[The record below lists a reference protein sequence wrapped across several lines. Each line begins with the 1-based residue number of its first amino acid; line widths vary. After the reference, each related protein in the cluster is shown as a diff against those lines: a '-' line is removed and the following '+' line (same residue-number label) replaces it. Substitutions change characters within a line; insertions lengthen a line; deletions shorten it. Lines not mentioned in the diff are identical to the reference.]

1 MKYFDIIPL
10 TKVARNKPQFFT
22 YSSNE
27 NLKIGTLVEINF
39 GRTKIN
45 GVVIRETTRPT
56 AFKTR
61 PISKVVKYDFLT
73 QKQIELAK
81 HISAYYITSLGSVTK
96 QFVPKF
102 AKKETPC
109 FMEYKAPEDNEIKK
123 EIKHTKEQKSAI
135 SKIKNS
141 KIAKPFLLFGPAS
154 AGKTEVI
161 MSAMKTILTEKKQCL
176 LVIPELFLS
185 NQEILRYKK
194 RFPDK
199 NILFFH
205 SKLKQTEVTF
215 ALEKTKDGSTDIVI
229 STRIGLFLPFK
240 NLGLIAIDEEQD
252 ISHKQWDRS
261 PRYHA
266 RTVAEMMTR
275 IYKTKT
281 LLVSSTPSL
290 ESIKKALAKKYHFLE
305 LPRLKTK
312 DFEIKKP
319 DIILPNL
326 SKMFVKKGEV
336 PFSKELKEAL
346 GETLEQKKIS
356 FILVPRRGK
365 SKMIYC
371 ADCKKTLQCPSCNL
385 PLVHEKNHYKCL
397 HCSFKMASSSQCPSC
412 RSFRLKDI
420 GFGTESVVEFL
431 KKQHP
436 LAKIELIDSTI
447 FEKITDREA
456 LYERLT
462 TNKLDILVGTYAIAK
477 GFDLPNIGLVAA
489 VNVDNWAGQTD
500 FRFDERWLGNLFQL
514 SGRLN
519 RPESKQ
525 NGKCIIQTY
534 DPKNELLDVLQ
545 NSNWLEF
552 AKEELETREAF
563 LYPPFSFA
571 VRLTLKNINK
581 QTLAKKTKMVHNEL
595 LRIFRNSE
603 TSIQAPYFGTIQKVR
618 GRFEKHILL
627 KTTSFTSETWKM
639 ISKAVP
645 DEWIIDVDSESIF

>member
-22 YSSNE
+22 YSSDE
-27 NLKIGTLVEINF
+27 NLEVGTLVEMNF
-39 GRTKIN
+39 GRTKIE
-45 GVVIRETTRPT
+45 GVVMRKTIRPT
-56 AFKTR
+56 TFKTR
-61 PISKVVKYDFLT
+61 PISKVVNCGFLT

-81 HISAYYITSLGSVTK
+81 HISAYYITSLGTVTK

-109 FMEYKAPEDNEIKK
+109 FTECANTEDADVKG

-135 SKIKNS
+135 AKIKNS

-161 MSAMKTILTEKKQCL
+161 MSAMETVLKQKKQCL
-176 LVIPELFLS
+176 LVIPEIFLS

-194 RFPDK
+194 RFPNK

-205 SKLKQTEVTF
+205 SKLKQTETTF
-215 ALEKTKDGSTDIVI
+215 ALNKTRDGSADIII
-229 STRIGLFLPFK
+229 STRIGLFLPFQS
-240 NLGLIAIDEEQD
+240 LGLIALDEEQD

-266 RTVAEMMTR
+266 RTAAEMMTR

-281 LLVSSTPSL
+281 LFISSTPSL
-290 ESIKKALAKKYHFLE
+290 ESVKKALAEKYHFLE

-319 DIILPNL
+319 EIILPNL
-326 SKMFVKKGEV
+326 GKMFVKKGEV
-336 PFSKELKEAL
+336 PFSEELKEAL
-346 GETLEQKKIS
+346 EKALKEKKIS
-356 FILVPRRGK
+356 FVLVPRRGK
-365 SKMIYC
+365 GKMIYC
-371 ADCKKTLQCPSCNL
+371 TDCKKKLQCPSCNL

-397 HCSFKMASSSQCPSC
+397 HCAFKTASSSQCPSC

-420 GFGTESVVEFL
+420 GFGTESVVDFL

-436 LAKIELIDSTI
+436 LAKVELIDNTI
-447 FEKITDREA
+447 FEKIADREE
-456 LYERLT
+456 LYKRLA

-477 GFDLPNIGLVAA
+477 GFDLPNVGLVAA

-519 RPESKQ
+519 RPNSEQ
-525 NGKCIIQTY
+525 DGKCVIQTY
-534 DPKNELLDVLQ
+534 DPESEFLEILQ
-545 NSNWLEF
+545 NSSWLEF

-571 VRLTLKNINK
+571 VRLTLKNTNK

-595 LRIFRNSE
+595 LKIFRNSK

-639 ISKAVP
+639 ISRAVP